1 MLHLFDSNEKRFLNI
16 TDITINPTAK
26 WVIGALFSATISWAG
41 WTTSELILAKQAVS
55 DVSQAI
61 ARLDHR
67 FASIDQKLERIETML
82 MQRGV
87 DNDNARRR

>member
-16 TDITINPTAK
+16 TDISVSPAAK
-26 WVIGALFSATISWAG
+26 WLLGALFSATISWAG

-55 DVSQAI
+55 DVSEAI

-67 FASIDQKLERIETML
+67 FASIDQRLERIETML
-82 MQRGV
+82 MTQGV
-87 DNDNARRR
+87 VNKNARQR